1 MITYIC
7 ILICN
12 RLDPEQHDLVRT
24 AKESCEMLLQLID
37 NLLNFSKLQANKVI
51 LDLSPVVIE
60 DLVADVIEMLIAMAV
75 QKKIQLSYSL
85 APDVPPVVIADGS
98 RLRQ

>member
-1 MITYIC
+1 
-7 ILICN
+7 
-12 RLDPEQHDLVRT
+12 
-24 AKESCEMLLQLID
+24 MLLQLID

-51 LDLSPVVIE
+51 LDLTPVVIE
-60 DLVADVIEMLIAMAV
+60 DLVADVIEMLIAMTV

-85 APDVPPVVIADGS
+85 APDVPPVVIADGG